1 MACGNRLLT
10 KPWMTRR
17 PWSDL
22 RELCPDLHQRVMETK
37 GAPKELVEEATEAL
51 DKIYIN
57 SNNTLKLV
65 FFDKTKCTVQIPGLK
80 IKYLTNQ
87 DLTALEDLCFSGIV
101 DIDGN
106 CSEND
111 EERIAALAKYIYEKF
126 SNNKYHVVFAPTPAD
141 TNATKIAKKATAC
154 AARQQAAN
162 EKLHPSKLVS
172 SSGSTIPAH
181 ASPSSAKLILLLPL
195 LVLLRLLLLLARL
208 LPPKTLTTSAAKAT
222 TDPTIPNTATNTTPA
237 IWFPKECHF

>member
-65 FFDKTKCTVQIPGLK
+65 FFDKTKS
-80 IKYLTNQ
+80 
-87 DLTALEDLCFSGIV
+87 LEDLCFSGIV

-111 EERIAALAKYIYEKF
+111 EERIAALAKYIYARKV

-154 AARQQAAN
+154 SAAENKRIRAIKSKISIPLLGSDDHIGL
-162 EKLHPSKLVS
+162 ETPSKS
-172 SSGSTIPAH
+172 KFCKANPTPA
-181 ASPSSAKLILLLPL
+181 PPGSAKTTP
-195 LVLLRLLLLLARL
+195 AAGKTAS
-208 LPPKTLTTSAAKAT
+208 PKTLTTSAAKAT

>member
-65 FFDKTKCTVQIPGLK
+65 FFDKTKS
-80 IKYLTNQ
+80 
-87 DLTALEDLCFSGIV
+87 LEDLCFSGIV

-111 EERIAALAKYIYEKF
+111 EERIAALAKYIYARKV

-162 EKLHPSKLVS
+162 EFCKANP
-172 SSGSTIPAH
+172 TPA
-181 ASPSSAKLILLLPL
+181 PPGSAKTTP
-195 LVLLRLLLLLARL
+195 AAGKTAS
-208 LPPKTLTTSAAKAT
+208 PKTLTTSAAKAT